1 MKFHIQI
8 NRFSCYIVAVLTILL
23 TLLLTINAARYIT
36 IKTNINSISNFK
48 KNTNIEQQFANNQ
61 VIFFKDSCPKC
72 KNMIPK
78 VFITKQLLL
87 QNRHTI
93 YVDLDNINNKET
105 IVSKYHLKQVP
116 TSIYCQGLKKFK
128 PIPLIS
134 KQNLLGLATMLVIEM
149 LLIILNFELI
159 VREKNVQKNYKL
171 NQTNV

>member
-1 MKFHIQI
+1 
-8 NRFSCYIVAVLTILL
+8 
-23 TLLLTINAARYIT
+23 
-36 IKTNINSISNFK
+36 
-48 KNTNIEQQFANNQ
+48 
-61 VIFFKDSCPKC
+61 
-72 KNMIPK
+72 MIPK

-93 YVDLDNINNKET
+93 YVDLDSINNKET

-159 VREKNVQKNYKL
+159 VREKNVQKNYKI